1 MNDGGAAMLPPGSTI
16 GILGGG
22 QLGRM
27 TAMAAARLGYKCHI
41 FTPEP
46 DSPAAQVAAATTV
59 AGYDDAGALDS
70 FAGSVDVVTL
80 EFENI
85 PVEAA
90 RRIEGISAL
99 YPGPDVLEIAQD
111 RILEKEFLNR
121 IEVRTAPWAAVTG
134 LASLERAVGEIGRPA
149 VLKSARLGY
158 DGKGQ
163 AAIGVAS
170 PLAERLAAVGADRCV
185 LEGFVDFACEISV
198 VVGRGRDGAVV
209 AWPAVENLHVDHILD
224 TTIVPARVSTMV
236 ANRAEGT
243 ARHIATEI
251 GLVGVLAVEMFVT
264 RDEGV
269 LVNEIA
275 PRPHNSGHWT
285 IDACA
290 TSQFEQLVR
299 AVCGLP
305 LGSVE
310 RHSDAVMKNLIGDEV
325 DSWPDILAEPGARL
339 HLYGK
344 GETRPGRKM
353 GHVTRLKPRST
364 SA

>member
-1 MNDGGAAMLPPGSTI
+1 MNDRGAAPLPPGSVI

-41 FTPEP
+41 FTPER
-46 DSPAAQVAAATTV
+46 DSPASHVAAVTTV
-59 AGYDDAGALDS
+59 AAYDDAAALDV
-70 FAGSVDVVTL
+70 FARAVDVVTL

-85 PVEAA
+85 PVDAA
-90 RRIEGISAL
+90 RRIGGITPL
-99 YPGPDVLEIAQD
+99 HPGPDVLEIAQD
-111 RILEKEFLNR
+111 RVLEKEFLNR
-121 IEVRTAPWAAVTG
+121 IGVGTAPWAAVAD
-134 LASLERAVGEIGRPA
+134 LASLERAVEEIGRPA

-163 AAIGVAS
+163 AAVGTGAV
-170 PLAERLAAVGADRCV
+170 LADVLAAVGADRCV
-185 LEGFVDFACEISV
+185 LEGFIDFACEISV
-198 VVGRGRDGAVV
+198 IVARGLDGAVV
-209 AWPAVENLHVDHILD
+209 AWPAVENLHVNHILD
-224 TTIVPARVSTMV
+224 TTIAPARVSGKV
-236 ANRAEGT
+236 ADRAEGT

-251 GLVGVLAVEMFVT
+251 GLTGVLAVEMFVT
-264 RDEGV
+264 RDDGV

-305 LGSVE
+305 LGSTG
-310 RHSDAVMKNLIGDEV
+310 RHSDAVMKNLIGDEA
-325 DSWPDILAEPGARL
+325 DAWADILAEPGARL

-344 GETRPGRKM
+344 AETRPGRKM
-353 GHVTRLKPRST
+353 GHVTRLKPLKDRG
-364 SA
+364 